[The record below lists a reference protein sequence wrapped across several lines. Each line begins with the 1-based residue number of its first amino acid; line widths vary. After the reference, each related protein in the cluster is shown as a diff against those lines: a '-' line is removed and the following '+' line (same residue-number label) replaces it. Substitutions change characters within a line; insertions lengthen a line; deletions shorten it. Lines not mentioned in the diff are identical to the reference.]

1 MATMEGPESKG
12 QPLGAAA
19 VVWAFFFFWRLDFGL
34 VRTSSQRCRRLWSH
48 ACCPC
53 CEPTSRK
60 VCRGCRR
67 RVALQSLGPGGFARF
82 GGSGPSG
89 AKWWILA
96 SQRRPTRSNPKH
108 DLSGTARTDCLQVP
122 ARSHNWGI
130 SWGAAGQTWQ
140 SQTGRV
146 WGKRSLSALKEPQ
159 HRSKGTTSFAHLGDP
174 GPGSTLNRFYILV
187 RSKAESLKTRSETG
201 WVQTRTHR
209 NGYNSCEGQPVSPA
223 RWKRHTEGRSD
234 GAANDASVQHW
245 RRDRGIDPEPPSESK
260 GRRGFSPVWSPAS
273 RAGF

>member
-1 MATMEGPESKG
+1 MQAKG
-12 QPLGAAA
+12 G
-19 VVWAFFFFWRLDFGL
+19 
-34 VRTSSQRCRRLWSH
+34 SSELRSGWL
-48 ACCPC
+48 
-53 CEPTSRK
+53 RK
-60 VCRGCRR
+60 VRGVRSIGSKVVDPR
-67 RVALQSLGPGGFARF
+67 QSEA
-82 GGSGPSG
+82 
-89 AKWWILA
+89 
-96 SQRRPTRSNPKH
+96 TDPK
-108 DLSGTARTDCLQVP
+108 
-122 ARSHNWGI
+122 
-130 SWGAAGQTWQ
+130 Q
-140 SQTGRV
+140 SQTRPV